1 MPVNY
6 PLRVYYDDSCPLCR
20 REMLTLKSYDAHDR
34 LELID
39 CSPLSF
45 SDDFANQSPYSR
57 SDMMRLIHA
66 RDAQGQWLI
75 GVSVFVA
82 AYRATGITG
91 MEKMWSHRL
100 LRPIWDRIYPWI
112 ADHRMLLSKIGI
124 TRLFGWLVERAAKQA
139 NAKSRACV
147 EDQCAL

>member
-39 CSPLSF
+39 CSPLNF
-45 SDDFANQSPYSR
+45 SDDFARQSPHSR

-66 RDAQGQWLI
+66 RDANGQWLI

-124 TRLFGWLVERAAKQA
+124 TRLFGWLVERAAKKA

-147 EDQCAL
+147 ENQCAL